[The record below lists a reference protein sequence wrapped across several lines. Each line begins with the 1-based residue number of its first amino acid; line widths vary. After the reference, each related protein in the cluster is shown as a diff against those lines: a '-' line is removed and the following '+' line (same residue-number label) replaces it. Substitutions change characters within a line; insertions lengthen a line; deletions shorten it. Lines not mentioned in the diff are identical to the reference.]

1 MDNEKLET
9 QEVETAEEVEIQ
21 VDEQPETVEDKLTI
35 TGTAIVFNE
44 PSEDLGGFKEVIAPT
59 ALDGVDLSNIKFM
72 LSHEDSKVVATTK
85 NGSLRLTVDE
95 KGLHYEADVDQETY
109 DKVKEGL
116 YDKMSFSFKEGKARM
131 NGEFKIV
138 EQIEKLYE
146 ISLVAIPAYDKTEAR
161 VLSRSLNNKS
171 QNGEEKNMNKFT
183 QTTEEVLLE
192 GLKARSITTET
203 IGAAEEVLAPVFEK
217 TDGHTLENAVNVV
230 KVNSGSGTIPV
241 MAKGT
246 VLPTAAELAEG
257 VDLDALLAPVRYEVQ
272 THRAILPISQE
283 SIDDSGVEIVGT
295 IKTHLQNVKSNTV
308 NAEIAKVLKTA
319 TPGTVA
325 DLDALRAEIIAQ
337 PTSANVSVVMTK
349 SMFAEISALKDAQ
362 GRYMLQPDVAKADVA
377 TLFGATVFVVEDK
390 AFGEQGDKKAFVG
403 DLEEIYV
410 LERQD
415 LDLDWYNHPRFGRM
429 LQPVLRFDVVS
440 VGADAKFISYGAQQ
454 RINPNGEDWGN

>member
-1 MDNEKLET
+1 MDNEQVET
-9 QEVETAEEVEIQ
+9 QEVEAAEQVEIQ
-21 VDEQPETVEDKLTI
+21 TDEQPEVEEDKLTI

-59 ALDGVDLSNIKFM
+59 ALDNVDLSNIKFM

-85 NGSLRLTVDE
+85 NGSLRLTVDD

-116 YDKMSFSFKEGKARM
+116 YDKMSFSFKEGKSRKQ
-131 NGEFKIV
+131 GEFKVV

-161 VLSRSLNNKS
+161 VLSRSLNKS
-171 QNGEEKNMNKFT
+171 QNGEKETMNNFT
-183 QTTEEVLLE
+183 QSTEELLLE
-192 GLKARSITTET
+192 GLKARTITTET

-217 TDGHTLENAVNVV
+217 TDGHTLENAVNKV

-257 VDLDALLAPVRYEVQ
+257 ADLDALLDPVRYEVQ

-283 SIDDSGVEIVGT
+283 SIDDSGIEIVGT
-295 IKTHLQNVKSNTV
+295 IKQHLQNVKSNTV

-319 TPGTVA
+319 TSGTVA

-337 PTSANVSVVMTK
+337 PTTANVSVVMTK
-349 SMFAEISALKDAQ
+349 SMFADISAEKDSN

-415 LDLDWYNHPRFGRM
+415 LDLDWYNHARFGRM

-440 VGADAKFISYGAQQ
+440 VGKDAKFVEYGAQ
-454 RINPNGEDWGN
+454 

>member
-1 MDNEKLET
+1 MKGVFVLDNEKLET
-9 QEVETAEEVEIQ
+9 QEVAEQVEIETAE
-21 VDEQPETVEDKLTI
+21 QPEVVEDKLTI

-44 PSEDLGGFKEVIAPT
+44 PSEDLGGFKEVIAPN
-59 ALDGVDLSNIKFM
+59 ALDGVDLSNVKFM
-72 LSHEDSKVVATTK
+72 LSHEDSKVIATTK
-85 NGSLRLTVDE
+85 NDSLRLTVDE
-95 KGLHYEADVDQETY
+95 NGLQYEADVDQETY

-116 YDKMSFSFKEGKARM
+116 YDKMSFSFKEGKARKQ
-131 NGEFKIV
+131 GEFKIV

-146 ISLVAIPAYDKTEAR
+146 ISLVAIPAYEKTEAR
-161 VLSRSLNNKS
+161 VLSRSLNNKL

-183 QTTEEVLLE
+183 QTTEELLLE

-203 IGAAEEVLAPVFEK
+203 IGAAEEVLAPVFEQ
-217 TDGHTLENAVNVV
+217 TDGNTLENAVNKV

-257 VDLDALLAPVRYEVQ
+257 VELDALLAPVRFEVQ

-283 SIDDSGVEIVGT
+283 AINDSGVEIVGA
-295 IKTHLQNVKSNTV
+295 IKQHLQNVKSNTV

-319 TPGTVA
+319 TAGTVA

-337 PTSANVSVVMTK
+337 PTNAKVSVVMTK
-349 SMFAEISALKDAQ
+349 SMFAEISAVKDSN

-377 TLFGATVFVVEDK
+377 TLFGATVYVVEDK
-390 AFGEQGDKKAFVG
+390 QFGEQGDKKAFVG

-415 LDLDWYNHPRFGRM
+415 LDLDWYNHARFGRM

-440 VGADAKFISYGAQQ
+440 VGKDAKFITFGA
-454 RINPNGEDWGN
+454 

>member
-1 MDNEKLET
+1 MNNEELET
-9 QEVETAEEVEIQ
+9 QEVEIETN
-21 VDEQPETVEDKLTI
+21 EQPETVADKLTI

-59 ALDGVDLSNIKFM
+59 ALDSVDLSNIKFM

-85 NGSLRLTVDE
+85 NDSLRLTVDE

-116 YDKMSFSFKEGKARM
+116 YDKMSFSFKEGKTRKQ
-131 NGEFKIV
+131 GEYKIV

-171 QNGEEKNMNKFT
+171 QMNGEEKNMNKFT
-183 QTTEEVLLE
+183 QTTEELLLE

-217 TDGHTLENAVNVV
+217 TDGHTLENAVNKV

-257 VDLDALLAPVRYEVQ
+257 ADLDALLDPVRYEVQ

-283 SIDDSGVEIVGT
+283 SIDDSGIEIVGT

-319 TPGTVA
+319 TEGAVA

-337 PTSANVSVVMTK
+337 PTNANVSVVMTK
-349 SMFAEISALKDAQ
+349 SMFADISAEKDSN
-362 GRYMLQPDVAKADVA
+362 GRYLLQPDVAKADVA
-377 TLFGATVFVVEDK
+377 TLFGANVYVVEDK
-390 AFGEQGDKKAFVG
+390 AFGEQGDKKAFIG

-415 LDLDWYNHPRFGRM
+415 LDLDWYNHARFGRM
-429 LQPVLRFDVVS
+429 LQPVIRFDVVS
-440 VGADAKFISYGAQQ
+440 VGTDAKFVEYGA
-454 RINPNGEDWGN
+454 

>member
-1 MDNEKLET
+1 MDNEKVET
-9 QEVETAEEVEIQ
+9 QEVEETAEQVEIQ
-21 VDEQPETVEDKLTI
+21 VDEQPEVEADKLTI
-35 TGTAIVFNE
+35 TGKAIVFNE

-85 NGSLRLTVDE
+85 NDSLRLTVDD

-116 YDKMSFSFKEGKARM
+116 YDKMSFSFKEGKSRM

-146 ISLVAIPAYDKTEAR
+146 ISLVAIPAYEKTEAR
-161 VLSRSLNNKS
+161 VLSRSLNKS
-171 QNGEEKNMNKFT
+171 QNGEEKNMNNFT
-183 QTTEEVLLE
+183 QSTEEVLLE
-192 GLKARSITTET
+192 GLKSRGGITTET
-203 IGAAEEVLAPVFEK
+203 IGAAEEVLAPVFEQ
-217 TDGHTLENAVNVV
+217 TDGNTLENAVNKV
-230 KVNSGSGTIPV
+230 KVNSTAGMIPV

-257 VDLDALLAPVRYEVQ
+257 AELDALLAPVRFEVQ

-283 SIDDSGVEIVGT
+283 AIDDAGVEIVGA
-295 IKTHLQNVKSNTV
+295 IKQHLQNVKSNTV

-319 TPGTVA
+319 TAGTVA

-337 PTSANVSVVMTK
+337 PSNAKVSVVMSK
-349 SMFAEISALKDAQ
+349 SMYAEISSLKDSN

-390 AFGEQGDKKAFVG
+390 VFGEQGDKKAFVG
-403 DLEEIYV
+403 DLEEVYV

-415 LDLDWYNHPRFGRM
+415 IDLDWYNHARFGRM
-429 LQPVLRFDVVS
+429 LQPVIRFDVVT
-440 VGADAKFISYGAQQ
+440 VGKDAKFVEYGA
-454 RINPNGEDWGN
+454 

>member
-1 MDNEKLET
+1 MDNEQLET
-9 QEVETAEEVEIQ
+9 QTAEQVEIQ
-21 VDEQPETVEDKLTI
+21 TAEQPETVEDKLTI

-44 PSEDLGGFKEVIAPT
+44 PSEDLGGFKEVIAPE
-59 ALDGVDLSNIKFM
+59 ALNGVDLGNVKFM
-72 LSHEDSKVVATTK
+72 LSHEDSKVIATTK

-95 KGLHYEADVDQETY
+95 KGLQYEADVDQETY

-116 YDKMSFSFKEGKARM
+116 YDKMSFSFKEGKARKQ
-131 NGEFKIV
+131 GEFKIV

-146 ISLVAIPAYDKTEAR
+146 ISLVAIPAYEKTEAR
-161 VLSRSLNNKS
+161 VLSRSLNKL
-171 QNGEEKNMNKFT
+171 QNGEKEMNNFS
-183 QTTEEVLLE
+183 QTTEETLLE
-192 GLKARSITTET
+192 GLKSRGGITTET
-203 IGAAEEVLAPVFEK
+203 IGAAEEVLAPVFEQ
-217 TDGHTLENAVNVV
+217 TDGNTLENAVNKV
-230 KVNSGSGTIPV
+230 KVNSNAGVIPV

-257 VDLDALLAPVRYEVQ
+257 AELDALLAPVRYEVQ

-283 SIDDSGVEIVGT
+283 AIDDAGVEIVGA
-295 IKTHLQNVKSNTV
+295 IKQHLQNVKSNTV

-337 PTSANVSVVMTK
+337 PTNAKVSVVMTK
-349 SMFAEISALKDAQ
+349 SMYADISAEKDTN

-377 TLFGATVFVVEDK
+377 TLFGAAVFVVEDK
-390 AFGEQGDKKAFVG
+390 VFGEQGDKVAFVG
-403 DLEEIYV
+403 DLEEVYV

-415 LDLDWYNHPRFGRM
+415 LDLDWYNHARFGRM

-440 VGADAKFISYGAQQ
+440 VGKDAKFITFGA
-454 RINPNGEDWGN
+454 

>member
-1 MDNEKLET
+1 MDKEQVET
-9 QEVETAEEVEIQ
+9 QEVEVQTDA
-21 VDEQPETVEDKLTI
+21 QPETVADKLTI

-44 PSEDLGGFKEVIAPT
+44 PSEDLGGFKEVIAPN

-109 DKVKEGL
+109 DKVKDGL

-131 NGEFKIV
+131 QGEFKIV

-161 VLSRSLNNKS
+161 VLSRSLNKS
-171 QNGEEKNMNKFT
+171 QNGEEKNMNFT
-183 QTTEEVLLE
+183 QTTEQALLE
-192 GLKARSITTET
+192 GLKSRAMTTET
-203 IGAAEEVLAPVFEK
+203 IGMAQEVLAPVFEK
-217 TDGHTLENAVNVV
+217 TDENTLENAVNVV

-257 VDLDALLAPVRYEVQ
+257 ADLDAILAPVRYEVQ

-283 SIDDSGVEIVGT
+283 AIDDAGVEIVGA

-319 TPGTVA
+319 TTGTVA

-337 PTSANVSVVMTK
+337 PTNAKVSVVMTK

-377 TLFGATVFVVEDK
+377 TLFGATVYVVEDK
-390 AFGEQGDKKAFVG
+390 AFGEQGDKKAFIG

-415 LDLDWYNHPRFGRM
+415 LDLDWYNHARFGRM

-440 VGADAKFISYGAQQ
+440 VGKDAKFITFGA
-454 RINPNGEDWGN
+454 